1 MTPPSSPLRLD
12 LTLAPDTPE
21 DWRALV
27 RRALAPPEERRPA
40 ADTVVVPLAGPAG
53 TPQAAAGP
61 TLTLDGAHWPD
72 GTPAWDRTPLLPAR
86 VTLTLPDGS
95 QHHAHIDTGDD
106 PASEHSETVTTWED
120 LETWADDIMGAWAH
134 DTMVLL
140 SQVSAAARDERRARA
155 AADTARAERNR
166 LLRRARAAG
175 ITTYRLAQVARLGE
189 TAVARATRQPG
200 RSR

>member
-1 MTPPSSPLRLD
+1 MTQALPLNLGGGRGPGAR
-12 LTLAPDTPE
+12 T
-21 DWRALV
+21 
-27 RRALAPPEERRPA
+27 EETE
-40 ADTVVVPLAGPAG
+40 ADG
-53 TPQAAAGP
+53 
-61 TLTLDGAHWPD
+61 
-72 GTPAWDRTPLLPAR
+72 
-86 VTLTLPDGS
+86 
-95 QHHAHIDTGDD
+95 HHAHIDTSDD